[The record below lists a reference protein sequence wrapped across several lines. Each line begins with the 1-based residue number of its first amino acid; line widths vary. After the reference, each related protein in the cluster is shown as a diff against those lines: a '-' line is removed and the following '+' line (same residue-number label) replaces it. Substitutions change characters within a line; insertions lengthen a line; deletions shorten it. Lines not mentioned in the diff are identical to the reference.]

1 MLFAFCNQ
9 QSAKKLI
16 IKMRDYKKYDIWKLS
31 HSLSLEIYKITEHF
45 PKEEVFGLTSQIRRA
60 SSSIGINIVEGCGRG
75 SDEDFKRFLRNASG
89 SAFEVEYI
97 LLLSK
102 DLNYISEEQFLK
114 LSPKAEELK
123 MKISKLILKIEDDIN
138 KKKK

>member
-1 MLFAFCNQ
+1 
-9 QSAKKLI
+9 
-16 IKMRDYKKYDIWKLS
+16 MRDYKKYDIWKLS
-31 HSLSLEIYKITEHF
+31 HFLTLEIYKITEGF

-60 SSSIGINIVEGCGRG
+60 SSSVGINIVEGCGRG

-102 DLNYISEEQFLK
+102 DLNYISEEKFLE
-114 LSPKAEELK
+114 LSPKVEELK
-123 MKISKLILKIEDDIN
+123 MKISKLILKIEEDIN
-138 KKKK
+138 KKKIDK

>member
-1 MLFAFCNQ
+1 
-9 QSAKKLI
+9 
-16 IKMRDYKKYDIWKLS
+16 MRFQDLLAYKKGFDVAMEVF
-31 HSLSLEIYKITEHF
+31 EISKSF
-45 PKEEVFGLTSQIRRA
+45 PKEEIFGLTSQIRRA

-102 DLNYISEEQFLK
+102 DLNYISEEKFIELT
-114 LSPKAEELK
+114 PKAEELK
-123 MKISKLILKIEDDIN
+123 MKISKLILKIEEDIN
-138 KKKK
+138 KKKNR

>member
-1 MLFAFCNQ
+1 
-9 QSAKKLI
+9 
-16 IKMRDYKKYDIWKLS
+16 MREYKKYDIWKLS
-31 HSLSLEIYKITEHF
+31 HFLTLEIYKITEDF

-60 SSSIGINIVEGCGRG
+60 SSSVGINIVEGCGRG

-102 DLNYISEEQFLK
+102 DLNYISEEKFLE

-123 MKISKLILKIEDDIN
+123 MKISKLILKIEEDIN
-138 KKKK
+138 KKKIDK

>member
-1 MLFAFCNQ
+1 
-9 QSAKKLI
+9 
-16 IKMRDYKKYDIWKLS
+16 MRDYKKYDIWKLS

-102 DLNYISEEQFLK
+102 DLNYISEEKFIELT
-114 LSPKAEELK
+114 PKAEELK
-123 MKISKLILKIEDDIN
+123 MKISKLILKIEEDIN
-138 KKKK
+138 KKKNR

>member
-1 MLFAFCNQ
+1 
-9 QSAKKLI
+9 
-16 IKMRDYKKYDIWKLS
+16 MRDYKKYDIWKLS
-31 HSLSLEIYKITEHF
+31 HLLTLEVYKITESF
-45 PKEEVFGLTSQIRRA
+45 PKEEIFGLTSQIRRA

-102 DLNYISEEQFLK
+102 DLNYISEEKFIELT
-114 LSPKAEELK
+114 PKAEELK
-123 MKISKLILKIEDDIN
+123 IKISKLILKIEEDI
-138 KKKK
+138 KKKKNR

>member
-1 MLFAFCNQ
+1 
-9 QSAKKLI
+9 
-16 IKMRDYKKYDIWKLS
+16 MRDYKKYDIWKLS
-31 HSLSLEIYKITEHF
+31 HLLTLEVYKITESF
-45 PKEEVFGLTSQIRRA
+45 PKEEIFGLTSQIRRA

-102 DLNYISEEQFLK
+102 DLNYISEEKFLE

-123 MKISKLILKIEDDIN
+123 MKISKLILKIEEDIS
-138 KKKK
+138 KKKVGK

>member
-1 MLFAFCNQ
+1 
-9 QSAKKLI
+9 
-16 IKMRDYKKYDIWKLS
+16 MRDYKKYDIWKLS
-31 HSLSLEIYKITEHF
+31 HLLTLEVYKITESF
-45 PKEEVFGLTSQIRRA
+45 PKEEIFGLTSQIRRA

-102 DLNYISEEQFLK
+102 DLNYISEEKFIELT
-114 LSPKAEELK
+114 PKAEELK
-123 MKISKLILKIEDDIN
+123 MKISKLILKIEEDIN
-138 KKKK
+138 KKKVGK

>member
-1 MLFAFCNQ
+1 M
-9 QSAKKLI
+9 S
-16 IKMRDYKKYDIWKLS
+16 DYKKYDIWKLS
-31 HSLSLEIYKITEHF
+31 HFLTLEIYKITEGF

-60 SSSIGINIVEGCGRG
+60 SSSVGINIVEGCGRG

-102 DLNYISEEQFLK
+102 DLNYISEEKFLE

-123 MKISKLILKIEDDIN
+123 MKISKLILKIEEDIN
-138 KKKK
+138 KKKIDK

>member
-1 MLFAFCNQ
+1 
-9 QSAKKLI
+9 
-16 IKMRDYKKYDIWKLS
+16 MRDYKKYDIWKLS
-31 HSLSLEIYKITEHF
+31 HFLTLEIYKITEDF

-60 SSSIGINIVEGCGRG
+60 SSSVGINIVEGCGRG

-102 DLNYISEEQFLK
+102 DLNYISEEKFLE

-123 MKISKLILKIEDDIN
+123 MKISKLILKIEEDIN
-138 KKKK
+138 KKKIDK

>member
-1 MLFAFCNQ
+1 
-9 QSAKKLI
+9 
-16 IKMRDYKKYDIWKLS
+16 MRDYKKYDIWKLS
-31 HSLSLEIYKITEHF
+31 HLLTLEVYKITESF
-45 PKEEVFGLTSQIRRA
+45 PKEEIFGLTSQFRRA

-102 DLNYISEEQFLK
+102 DLNYISEEKFIGLT
-114 LSPKAEELK
+114 PKAEELK
-123 MKISKLILKIEDDIN
+123 MKISKLILKIEEDIN
-138 KKKK
+138 KKKNR

>member
-1 MLFAFCNQ
+1 
-9 QSAKKLI
+9 
-16 IKMRDYKKYDIWKLS
+16 MRDYKKYDIWKLS
-31 HSLSLEIYKITEHF
+31 HFLTLEIYKITENY
-45 PKEEVFGLTSQIRRA
+45 PKEEIFGLTSQIRRA
-60 SSSIGINIVEGCGRG
+60 SSSVGINIVEGCGRG

-102 DLNYISEEQFLK
+102 DLNYISEEKFLE

-123 MKISKLILKIEDDIN
+123 MKISKLILKIEEDIN
-138 KKKK
+138 KKKIDK

>member
-1 MLFAFCNQ
+1 
-9 QSAKKLI
+9 
-16 IKMRDYKKYDIWKLS
+16 MRDYKKYDIWKLS
-31 HSLSLEIYKITEHF
+31 HLLTLEVYKITESF
-45 PKEEVFGLTSQIRRA
+45 PKEEIFGLTSQIRRA

-102 DLNYISEEQFLK
+102 DLNYISEDKFIELT
-114 LSPKAEELK
+114 PKAEELK
-123 MKISKLILKIEDDIN
+123 IKISKLILKIEEDIN
-138 KKKK
+138 KKKNR

>member
-1 MLFAFCNQ
+1 
-9 QSAKKLI
+9 
-16 IKMRDYKKYDIWKLS
+16 MRDYKKYDIWKLS
-31 HSLSLEIYKITEHF
+31 HFLTLEIYKITEGF
-45 PKEEVFGLTSQIRRA
+45 PNEEVFGLTSQIRRA
-60 SSSIGINIVEGCGRG
+60 SSSVGINIVEGCGRG

-102 DLNYISEEQFLK
+102 DLNYISEEKFLE

-123 MKISKLILKIEDDIN
+123 MKISKLILKIEEDIN
-138 KKKK
+138 KKKIDK

>member
-1 MLFAFCNQ
+1 
-9 QSAKKLI
+9 
-16 IKMRDYKKYDIWKLS
+16 MRDYKKYYIWKLS
-31 HSLSLEIYKITEHF
+31 HSLNLEIYKITEHF

-102 DLNYISEEQFLK
+102 DLNYISEEKFIELT
-114 LSPKAEELK
+114 PKAEELK
-123 MKISKLILKIEDDIN
+123 MKISKLILKIEEDIN
-138 KKKK
+138 KKKIDK

>member
-1 MLFAFCNQ
+1 
-9 QSAKKLI
+9 
-16 IKMRDYKKYDIWKLS
+16 MRDYKKYDIWKLS
-31 HSLSLEIYKITEHF
+31 HLLTLEIYKITENY
-45 PKEEVFGLTSQIRRA
+45 PKEEIFGLTSQIRRA
-60 SSSIGINIVEGCGRG
+60 SSSVGINIVEGCGRG

-102 DLNYISEEQFLK
+102 DLNYISEEKFLE

-123 MKISKLILKIEDDIN
+123 MKISKLILKIEEDIN
-138 KKKK
+138 KKKIDK

>member
-1 MLFAFCNQ
+1 
-9 QSAKKLI
+9 
-16 IKMRDYKKYDIWKLS
+16 MRDYKKYDIWKLS
-31 HSLSLEIYKITEHF
+31 HSLTLEIYKITEHF

-123 MKISKLILKIEDDIN
+123 MKISKLILKIEEDIN

>member
-1 MLFAFCNQ
+1 
-9 QSAKKLI
+9 
-16 IKMRDYKKYDIWKLS
+16 MRDYKKYDIWKLS
-31 HSLSLEIYKITEHF
+31 HLLTLEVYKITESF
-45 PKEEVFGLTSQIRRA
+45 PKEEIFGLTSQIRRA

-102 DLNYISEEQFLK
+102 DLNYISEEKFIELN
-114 LSPKAEELK
+114 PKAEELK
-123 MKISKLILKIEDDIN
+123 MKISKLILKIEEDIN
-138 KKKK
+138 KKKNK

>member
-1 MLFAFCNQ
+1 
-9 QSAKKLI
+9 
-16 IKMRDYKKYDIWKLS
+16 MRDYKKYDIWKLS
-31 HSLSLEIYKITEHF
+31 HLLTLEVYKISESF
-45 PKEEVFGLTSQIRRA
+45 PKEEIFGLTSQIRRA

-102 DLNYISEEQFLK
+102 DLNYISEEKFIELT
-114 LSPKAEELK
+114 PKAEELK
-123 MKISKLILKIEDDIN
+123 IKISKLILKIEEDIN
-138 KKKK
+138 KKKNR

>member
-1 MLFAFCNQ
+1 
-9 QSAKKLI
+9 
-16 IKMRDYKKYDIWKLS
+16 MRDYKKYDIWKLS
-31 HSLSLEIYKITEHF
+31 HLLTLEVYKITESF
-45 PKEEVFGLTSQIRRA
+45 PKEEIFGLTSQIRRA

-102 DLNYISEEQFLK
+102 DLNYISEEKFIELT
-114 LSPKAEELK
+114 PKAEELK
-123 MKISKLILKIEDDIN
+123 IKISKLIHKIEEDIN
-138 KKKK
+138 KKKNR

>member
-1 MLFAFCNQ
+1 
-9 QSAKKLI
+9 
-16 IKMRDYKKYDIWKLS
+16 MRDYKKYDIWKLS
-31 HSLSLEIYKITEHF
+31 HFLTLEIYKITEGF

-60 SSSIGINIVEGCGRG
+60 SSSVGINIVEGCGRG

-102 DLNYISEEQFLK
+102 DLNYISEEKFLE

-123 MKISKLILKIEDDIN
+123 IKISKLILKIEEDIN
-138 KKKK
+138 KKKIDK

>member
-1 MLFAFCNQ
+1 
-9 QSAKKLI
+9 
-16 IKMRDYKKYDIWKLS
+16 MRDYKKYDIWKLS
-31 HSLSLEIYKITEHF
+31 HFLTLEIYKITEGF

-60 SSSIGINIVEGCGRG
+60 SSSVGINIVEGCGRG

-102 DLNYISEEQFLK
+102 DLSYISEEKFLE

-123 MKISKLILKIEDDIN
+123 MKISKLILKIEEDIN
-138 KKKK
+138 KKKIDK

>member
-1 MLFAFCNQ
+1 
-9 QSAKKLI
+9 
-16 IKMRDYKKYDIWKLS
+16 MRDYKKYDIWKLS
-31 HSLSLEIYKITEHF
+31 HFLTLEIYKITENY
-45 PKEEVFGLTSQIRRA
+45 PKEEIFGLTSQIRRA

-102 DLNYISEEQFLK
+102 DLSYISEEKFLE

-123 MKISKLILKIEDDIN
+123 MKISKLILKIEEDIN
-138 KKKK
+138 KKKIDK

>member
-1 MLFAFCNQ
+1 
-9 QSAKKLI
+9 
-16 IKMRDYKKYDIWKLS
+16 MRDYKKYDIWKLS
-31 HSLSLEIYKITEHF
+31 HLLTLEVYKITESF
-45 PKEEVFGLTSQIRRA
+45 PKEEIFGLTSQFRRA

-102 DLNYISEEQFLK
+102 DLNYISEEKFIGLT
-114 LSPKAEELK
+114 PKAEELK
-123 MKISKLILKIEDDIN
+123 MKISKLILKIEEDFN
-138 KKKK
+138 KNKNR

>member
-1 MLFAFCNQ
+1 
-9 QSAKKLI
+9 
-16 IKMRDYKKYDIWKLS
+16 MRDYKKYDIWKLS
-31 HSLSLEIYKITEHF
+31 HLLTLEVYKITESF
-45 PKEEVFGLTSQIRRA
+45 PKEEIFGLTSQFRRA

-102 DLNYISEEQFLK
+102 DLNYISEEKFIGLT
-114 LSPKAEELK
+114 PKAEELK
-123 MKISKLILKIEDDIN
+123 MKISKLILKIEEDIN
-138 KKKK
+138 KNKNR

>member
-1 MLFAFCNQ
+1 
-9 QSAKKLI
+9 
-16 IKMRDYKKYDIWKLS
+16 MRDYKKYDIWKLS
-31 HSLSLEIYKITEHF
+31 HFLTLEIYKITEGF

-123 MKISKLILKIEDDIN
+123 MKISKLILKIEEDIN
-138 KKKK
+138 KKKIDK